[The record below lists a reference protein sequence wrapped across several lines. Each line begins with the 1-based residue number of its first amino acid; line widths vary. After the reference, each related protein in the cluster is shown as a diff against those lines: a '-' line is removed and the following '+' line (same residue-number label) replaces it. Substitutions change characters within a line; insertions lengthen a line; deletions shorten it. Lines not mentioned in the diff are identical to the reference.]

1 MRPVTVIF
9 DLDGTL
15 ADTSGDLLA
24 AANSCLRD
32 LGLGDLLGP
41 GDAGVALRGGRAM
54 LALGLARARGFGP
67 DEVERQH
74 PRLLRRYEEAICERT
89 TLYPGAAE
97 AVERLRARGHR
108 TGICTNKPERLADL
122 LLRRLGARALFDS
135 LVGADTLPVRKPD
148 PRAFRA
154 AAIRAGGEPSRACMV
169 GDSDTDH
176 MTARAA
182 GVPSILVAFG
192 PSGEDMAALGPDAL
206 LESYEDLPGVVEA
219 LWSEPAMAAPWPRAT
234 EAALSL

>member
-24 AANSCLRD
+24 AANGCFRD
-32 LGLGDLLGP
+32 FGLGDLLGA

-54 LALGLARARGFGP
+54 LSLGFSRAGAFGP
-67 DEVERQH
+67 EEVERQY

-108 TGICTNKPERLADL
+108 TGICTNKPERLARL
-122 LLRRLGARALFDS
+122 LLDGLGVRDLFHS
-135 LVGADTLPVRKPD
+135 LVGADTLPLRKPD
-148 PRAFRA
+148 PLPFRTA
-154 AAIRAGGEPSRACMV
+154 VAGAGGEASRACMV

-176 MTARAA
+176 LTARAS
-182 GVPSILVAFG
+182 GVPSILVSFG
-192 PSGEDMAALGPDAL
+192 PSGEDMAALEPDAIL
-206 LESYEDLPGVVEA
+206 DSYAELPELVAG
-219 LWSEPAMAAPWPRAT
+219 LWPEPARIAEP
-234 EAALSL
+234 ALAG